1 MYAGV
6 SSDESGPSSDGN
18 AGSKLMRHQAL
29 RQQSGQGWRR
39 RSQSPVTV
47 LLAVIVGGGNIDAA
61 RAG

>member
-1 MYAGV
+1 M
-6 SSDESGPSSDGN
+6 E
-18 AGSKLMRHQAL
+18 
-29 RQQSGQGWRR
+29 WER